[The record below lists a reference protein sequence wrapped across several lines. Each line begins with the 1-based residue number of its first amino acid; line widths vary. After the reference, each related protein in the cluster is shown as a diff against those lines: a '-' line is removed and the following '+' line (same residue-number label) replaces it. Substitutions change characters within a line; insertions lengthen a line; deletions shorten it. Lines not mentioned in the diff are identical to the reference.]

1 MRYNMA
7 PVDNSPRENMGAFDF
22 IYSIKAND
30 TIPVHIYKSR
40 DTGITVCIADVE
52 GPVVNGYFCLAT
64 EAHDDDGLP
73 HTLEHLVFL
82 GSEDYP
88 YKGVLDLL
96 ANRCLAS
103 GTNAATQIDS
113 TFYTMITAGSEGFL
127 SLMPIYLDHILYP
140 LLTDAAFLTE
150 IHHVSGE
157 GEDAGVVYCEMQ
169 GKEATGEYL
178 VYMEQIRALFPGRC
192 GYKSNVGGALKNLR
206 ESTNNEKI
214 REYHQEFYRPENL
227 TIVIAGQLKHADVFK
242 ALQTIEKKIIAK
254 GNRSF
259 FKRPWQNPIPPL
271 TKTVD
276 VDVYYPCDNEDNGIV
291 NVAWRGSSINNKMY
305 DLIGCTLLL
314 KYLTDTSVS
323 PVQKEFVEIDDAY
336 ASNVGYSY
344 PKYTI
349 SELCLEFESVPKLKI
364 PLIKDQLLKVL
375 NDVYEKGI
383 DMKRMKT
390 VVHRRILE
398 TLSCLENEPH
408 DSVAHMLFGYAL
420 YGNSKDDLD
429 QRTNEIQDFRKLETE
444 PESYWLNLLKTY
456 FIDPPFVIVKG
467 IPSLEKK
474 HELTEKEK
482 VRVAKQI
489 ENLGKEG
496 LQEKERKLQEAIAKN
511 NIPVPDEILSS
522 VPIPSTH
529 LINFHYIKSYT
540 TETSKQHSRFDV
552 SKLPFYT
559 YLDHVNT
566 NFVYMF
572 VIMNTSNVKKEYK
585 PYIPLLLEIIMECPV
600 MRNGQLIPYEEI
612 VAELEADTT
621 NNATALGIGINS
633 SKFSCGLYSYS
644 ALLILQI
651 EIEKYEKGVQWIK
664 ELLYE
669 TKLTPDRLKI
679 TAAKMVNDVA
689 QVKRQGNKVVNDLM
703 KGLIYNK
710 DSNPYTSSMLRQQ
723 KFLNNVLERL
733 NNETGQKEIV
743 SEIES
748 VRELLTIPKNMVL
761 YMATNV
767 DKLTAQVPNVYNPWN
782 TYFSTFDTSSKIKL
796 EAIPDSTLI
805 NSPDEIPFRGCV
817 TGLGSIE
824 SSYLCQCCPCISD
837 YQSPDLAPLLVC
849 IKYLTQ
855 LEGPMWKLIRGQGL
869 SYGYAIYP
877 KPNDGLLYFSLY
889 KSTNVI
895 AAYKEAKSIVEIHI
909 FENKWEKLLFES
921 AKSCLIFEIIEK
933 EQNVGDLVEQSL
945 LSYFKNVPH
954 DYTQQMV
961 QHVSEVT
968 IEDMD
973 RIASQYLKPLFDPK
987 ECRTTVVCHP
997 SKVPEIVDAFKT
1009 FNHDLKSYNV
1019 LEESYLNDW

>member
-1 MRYNMA
+1 MA
-7 PVDNSPRENMGAFDF
+7 PVDNSPTENMGAFDF

-73 HTLEHLVFL
+73 HTLEHLIFL

-103 GTNAATQIDS
+103 GTNAATQIDC
-113 TFYTMITAGSEGFL
+113 TFYTMTTAGSEGFL
-127 SLMPIYLDHILYP
+127 SLMPIYLNHIFYP
-140 LLTDAAFLTE
+140 MLTDASFLTE
-150 IHHVSGE
+150 VHHINAE

-169 GKEATGEYL
+169 GKENIGEYL
-178 VYMEQIRALFPGRC
+178 VYVELSRAIFPGRC
-192 GYKSNVGGALKNLR
+192 GYKSIVGGALKNLR
-206 ESTNNEKI
+206 ESTTNEKV
-214 REYHQEFYRPENL
+214 RQYHQEFYRPENL
-227 TIVIAGQLKHADVFK
+227 TIVITGQVKHADVFK
-242 ALQTIEKKIIAK
+242 ALQIIEKKIISK
-254 GNRSF
+254 GNRGF
-259 FKRPWQNPIPPL
+259 FKKPWQDSVPAF
-271 TKTVD
+271 TQSVD
-276 VDVYYPCDNEDNGIV
+276 LDVYYPCDDEDNGIV
-291 NVAWRGSSINNKMY
+291 DVGWRGPSPTTEMY

-344 PKYTI
+344 CKYTV
-349 SELCLEFESVPKLKI
+349 SVLYLAFESVPKSKI
-364 PLIKDQLLKVL
+364 PLVQYQLLKVL
-375 NDVYEKGI
+375 NDVYKKGI
-383 DMKRMKT
+383 DMKRIRT

-398 TLSCLENEPH
+398 VLSSLENEPH
-408 DSVAHMLFGYAL
+408 DTIAHMLFGYAL
-420 YGNSKDDLD
+420 YGNTKEDLD
-429 QRTNEIQDFRKLETE
+429 QRTNQIQTLKKFETE

-456 FIDPPFVIVKG
+456 FLDSPFVLVKG
-467 IPSLEKK
+467 IPSLKK
-474 HELTEKEK
+474 RHELTEKEK
-482 VRVAKQI
+482 NRVVKQI
-489 ENLGKEG
+489 KNLGKEG
-496 LQEKERKLQEAIAKN
+496 LQQKEKELQEAIAKN
-511 NIPVPDEILSS
+511 DIPVPDEILSS
-522 VPIPSTH
+522 VPIPSTQH
-529 LINFHYIKSYT
+529 INFHYIKSYT
-540 TETSKQHSRFDV
+540 TETNKQHSRFDI

-572 VIMNTSNVKKEYK
+572 VIMNTADVKKEYK
-585 PYIPLLLEIIMECPV
+585 PYIPLLLELLMECPV
-600 MRNGQLIPYEEI
+600 MRNNQLIPYEEI
-612 VAELEADTT
+612 VAELEADTISNDT
-621 NNATALGIGINS
+621 SLGVTS
-633 SKFSCGLYSYS
+633 SLRFSCGPYSYT
-644 ALLILQI
+644 ALLMLHL
-651 EIEKYEKGVQWIK
+651 EMEKYEKGVQWIK

-679 TAAKMVNDVA
+679 TATKIVNDVA
-689 QVKRQGNKVVNDLM
+689 QFKRQGNKVVNDLM
-703 KGLIYNK
+703 QGLIYK
-710 DSNPYTSSMLRQQ
+710 KESNQFVSSILRQQ
-723 KFLNNVLERL
+723 KFLNNILERL
-733 NNETGQKEIV
+733 NDETGQKEII

-748 VRELLTIPKNMVL
+748 VREVLTTPKNMVL

-767 DKLTAQVPNVYNPWN
+767 DKLTAQVPNVYSPWN
-782 TYFSTFDTSSKIKL
+782 TYFSTFDTSSKTKL

-805 NSPDEIPFRGCV
+805 NSPDEIPFKGCV
-817 TGLGSIE
+817 TGLGCIE
-824 SSYLCQCCPCISD
+824 SSYLCQSCPCIND
-837 YQSPDLAPLLVC
+837 YHNLDLAPLLVC

-855 LEGPMWKLIRGQGL
+855 LEGPMWRFIRGQGL
-869 SYGYAIYP
+869 SYGYYIYP
-877 KPNDGLLYFSLY
+877 RPNEGLLYLSFF
-889 KSTNVI
+889 KSTNIV

-933 EQNVGDLVEQSL
+933 EHTVGDLVQQSL

-954 DYTQQMV
+954 GYTQQMV
-961 QHVSEVT
+961 QRVSEVT
-968 IEDMD
+968 IEDMG

-987 ECRTTVVCHP
+987 QCKTTIVCHS

-1009 FNHDLKSYNV
+1009 LNHDLKSYNT

>member
-1 MRYNMA
+1 MA

-52 GPVVNGYFCLAT
+52 GPVVNGYLCLAT

-103 GTNAATQIDS
+103 GTNAATQVDC
-113 TFYTMITAGSEGFL
+113 TFYTMTTAGSEGFL

-140 LLTDAAFLTE
+140 TLTDAGFLTE
-150 IHHVSGE
+150 VHHINGE
-157 GEDAGVVYCEMQ
+157 GENAGVVYCEMQ
-169 GKEATGEYL
+169 GKENIGEYL
-178 VYMEQIRALFPGRC
+178 VYVELFRAMFPGRC
-192 GYKSNVGGALKNLR
+192 GYKSIVGGALKNLR
-206 ESTNNEKI
+206 ESTTNEKV
-214 REYHQEFYRPENL
+214 RQYHQEFYRPENL
-227 TIVIAGQLKHADVFK
+227 TIVITGQVKHADVFK
-242 ALQTIEKKIIAK
+242 ALQIIEKKIISK
-254 GNRSF
+254 GNRGF
-259 FKRPWQNPIPPL
+259 FKRPWQDPVPPL
-271 TKTVD
+271 TESID
-276 VDVYYPCDNEDNGIV
+276 LDVYYPCDDEDNGV
-291 NVAWRGSSINNKMY
+291 VDVAWRGSSPITNMY
-305 DLIGCTLLL
+305 ELIGCTLLL

-323 PVQKEFVEIDDAY
+323 PLQKEFVEIDDAY

-344 PKYTI
+344 CTYTV
-349 SELCLEFESVPKLKI
+349 SVLYLAFESVPKSKI

-375 NDVYEKGI
+375 NDVYKKGI
-383 DMKRMKT
+383 DMKRMRT

-398 TLSCLENEPH
+398 DLSSLESEPH
-408 DSVAHMLFGYAL
+408 DTIAYMLFGYAL
-420 YGNSKDDLD
+420 YGNTKEDLD
-429 QRTNEIQDFRKLETE
+429 QRTNQVQALKKLETE

-456 FIDPPFVIVKG
+456 FLESPFVLVKG
-467 IPSLEKK
+467 IPSLEKR

-482 VRVAKQI
+482 DRVTKQI
-489 ENLGKEG
+489 ENLSKEG
-496 LQEKERKLQEAIAKN
+496 LQEKEKELQEAIAKN
-511 NIPVPDEILSS
+511 DIPVPDEILSS

-540 TETSKQHSRFDV
+540 TESSKQHSRFDV

-572 VIMNTSNVKKEYK
+572 VIMNTLDVKKEYK

-600 MRNGQLIPYEEI
+600 MRNSQLIPYEEI
-612 VAELEADTT
+612 VAELEADTIRNDT
-621 NNATALGIGINS
+621 NLGVSNS
-633 SKFSCGLYSYS
+633 SRFSCGLYSYT
-644 ALLILQI
+644 ALLILHL
-651 EIEKYEKGVQWIK
+651 EMEKYEKGVQWIK

-689 QVKRQGNKVVNDLM
+689 QFKRQGNKIVNDLM
-703 KGLIYNK
+703 QGLIYNK
-710 DSNPYTSSMLRQQ
+710 DSNPYISNMLRQQ

-733 NNETGQKEIV
+733 NDETGQKEVI

-748 VRELLTIPKNMVL
+748 VREVLTTPKNMVL

-767 DKLTAQVPNVYNPWN
+767 DKLTAQVPNVYSPWN
-782 TYFSTFDTSSKIKL
+782 TYFSTFDTSSKTKL
-796 EAIPDSTLI
+796 EAIPDSALI
-805 NSPDEIPFRGCV
+805 NSPDEIPFKGCV

-824 SSYLCQCCPCISD
+824 SSYLCQSCSCIND
-837 YQSPDLAPLLVC
+837 YHSPDLAPLLVC
-849 IKYLTQ
+849 IQYLTQ
-855 LEGPMWKLIRGQGL
+855 LEGPMWRLIRGQGL
-869 SYGYAIYP
+869 SYGYYIHP
-877 KPNDGLLYFSLY
+877 KPNEGLLYLSFY
-889 KSTNVI
+889 KSTNIV

-909 FENKWEKLLFES
+909 FENKWERLLFES
-921 AKSCLIFEIIEK
+921 AKSCLIFEIIGK
-933 EQNVGDLVEQSL
+933 EQSVGDVVQQSL

-961 QHVSEVT
+961 QRVSEVT
-968 IEDMD
+968 IEDMS

-987 ECRTTVVCHP
+987 QCKTTIVCHP

-1009 FNHDLKSYNV
+1009 LNHDLKSYTT

>member
-1 MRYNMA
+1 MNVAYN
-7 PVDNSPRENMGAFDF
+7 
-22 IYSIKAND
+22 
-30 TIPVHIYKSR
+30 TIALSVHIYKSR

-52 GPVVNGYFCLAT
+52 GPVVNGYLCLAT

-103 GTNAATQIDS
+103 GTNAATQVDC
-113 TFYTMITAGSEGFL
+113 TFYTMTTAGSEGFL

-140 LLTDAAFLTE
+140 TLTDAGFLTE
-150 IHHVSGE
+150 VHHINGE
-157 GEDAGVVYCEMQ
+157 GENAGVVYCEMQ
-169 GKEATGEYL
+169 GKENIGEYL
-178 VYMEQIRALFPGRC
+178 VYVELFRAMFPGRC
-192 GYKSNVGGALKNLR
+192 GYKSIVGGALKNLR
-206 ESTNNEKI
+206 ESTTNEKV
-214 REYHQEFYRPENL
+214 RQYHQEFYRPENL
-227 TIVIAGQLKHADVFK
+227 TIVITGQVKHADVFK
-242 ALQTIEKKIIAK
+242 ALQIIEKKIISK
-254 GNRSF
+254 GNRGF
-259 FKRPWQNPIPPL
+259 FKRPWQDPVPPL
-271 TKTVD
+271 TESID
-276 VDVYYPCDNEDNGIV
+276 LDVYYPCDDEDNGV
-291 NVAWRGSSINNKMY
+291 VDVAWRGSSPITDMY
-305 DLIGCTLLL
+305 ELIGCTLLL

-323 PVQKEFVEIDDAY
+323 PLQKEFVEIDDAY

-344 PKYTI
+344 CTYTV
-349 SELCLEFESVPKLKI
+349 SVLYLAFESVPKSKI

-375 NDVYEKGI
+375 NDVYKKGI
-383 DMKRMKT
+383 DMKRMRT

-398 TLSCLENEPH
+398 DLSSLESEPH
-408 DSVAHMLFGYAL
+408 DTIAYMLFGYAL
-420 YGNSKDDLD
+420 YGNTKEDLD
-429 QRTNEIQDFRKLETE
+429 QRTNQVQALKKLETE

-456 FIDPPFVIVKG
+456 FLESPFVLVKG
-467 IPSLEKK
+467 IPSLEKR

-482 VRVAKQI
+482 DRVAKQI
-489 ENLGKEG
+489 ENLSKEG
-496 LQEKERKLQEAIAKN
+496 LQEKEKELQEAIAKN
-511 NIPVPDEILSS
+511 DIPVPDEILSS

-540 TETSKQHSRFDV
+540 TESSKQHSRFDV

-572 VIMNTSNVKKEYK
+572 VIMNTLDVKKEYK

-600 MRNGQLIPYEEI
+600 MRNSQLVPYEEI
-612 VAELEADTT
+612 VAELEADTIRNDT
-621 NNATALGIGINS
+621 NLGVSNS
-633 SKFSCGLYSYS
+633 SRFSCGLYSYT
-644 ALLILQI
+644 ALLILDL
-651 EIEKYEKGVQWIK
+651 EMEKYEKGVQWIK

-689 QVKRQGNKVVNDLM
+689 QFKRQGNKIVNDLM
-703 KGLIYNK
+703 QGLIYNK
-710 DSNPYTSSMLRQQ
+710 DSNPYISNMLRQQ

-733 NNETGQKEIV
+733 NDETGQKEVI

-748 VRELLTIPKNMVL
+748 VREVLTTPKNMVL

-767 DKLTAQVPNVYNPWN
+767 DKLTAQVPNVYSPWN
-782 TYFSTFDTSSKIKL
+782 TYFSTFSTSSKTKL
-796 EAIPDSTLI
+796 EAIPDSALI
-805 NSPDEIPFRGCV
+805 NSPDEIPFKGCV

-824 SSYLCQCCPCISD
+824 SSYLCQSCSCIND
-837 YQSPDLAPLLVC
+837 YHSPDLAPLLVC
-849 IKYLTQ
+849 IQYLTQ
-855 LEGPMWKLIRGQGL
+855 LEGPMWRLIRGQGL
-869 SYGYAIYP
+869 SYGYYIYP
-877 KPNDGLLYFSLY
+877 KPNEGLLYLSFY
-889 KSTNVI
+889 KSTNIV

-909 FENKWEKLLFES
+909 FENKWERLLFES
-921 AKSCLIFEIIEK
+921 AKSCLIFEIIGK
-933 EQNVGDLVEQSL
+933 EQSVGDVVQQSL

-961 QHVSEVT
+961 QRVSEVT
-968 IEDMD
+968 IEDMS

-987 ECRTTVVCHP
+987 QCKTTIVCHP

-1009 FNHDLKSYNV
+1009 LNHDLKSYTT

>member
-1 MRYNMA
+1 MA

-22 IYSIKAND
+22 IHSIKAND

-40 DTGITVCIADVE
+40 DTGITVCIADVD
-52 GPVVNGYFCLAT
+52 GPVVNGYFCLGT
-64 EAHDDDGLP
+64 EAYDDDGLP
-73 HTLEHLVFL
+73 HTLEHLIFL

-103 GTNAATQIDS
+103 GTNAATQIDY
-113 TFYTMITAGSEGFL
+113 TFYTLTTAGSEGFL

-140 LLTDAAFLTE
+140 TLTDAGFLTE
-150 IHHVSGE
+150 VHHITSE

-169 GKEATGEYL
+169 GKENIGEYL
-178 VYMEQIRALFPGRC
+178 VYVELSRAIFPGKC
-192 GYKSNVGGALKNLR
+192 GYKSIVGGALKNLR
-206 ESTNNEKI
+206 ESTTNEKVKQ
-214 REYHQEFYRPENL
+214 YHQQFYRPENL
-227 TIVIAGQLKHADVFK
+227 TIVITGQVKHADVFK
-242 ALQTIEKKIIAK
+242 ALQTIEKKIISK
-254 GNRSF
+254 GNKNF
-259 FKRPWQNPIPPL
+259 FKRPWQNAVPPL
-271 TKTVD
+271 TESVD
-276 VDVYYPCDNEDNGIV
+276 LDVHYPCDDEDNGV
-291 NVAWRGSSINNKMY
+291 VDVAWRGPSAITEIY
-305 DLIGCTLLL
+305 DLNGCALLL

-323 PVQKEFVEIDDAY
+323 PLQKEFVEIDDAY
-336 ASNVGYSY
+336 ASNVSYSY
-344 PKYTI
+344 
-349 SELCLEFESVPKLKI
+349 SEYSVSVLYLAFESVPRSKI
-364 PLIKDQLLKVL
+364 SLIKDQLLKVL
-375 NDVYEKGI
+375 NDVYKKGI

-398 TLSCLENEPH
+398 TLSSLETEPH
-408 DSVAHMLFGYAL
+408 DTIAHMLFGYAL
-420 YGNSKDDLD
+420 YGSSKEDLD
-429 QRTNEIQDFRKLETE
+429 QRTNQIQDLKKLENET
-444 PESYWLNLLKTY
+444 ESYWLNLLKKY
-456 FIDPPFVIVKG
+456 FLDSPFVIVKG
-467 IPSLEKK
+467 IPSLEKRQ
-474 HELTEKEK
+474 ELSEKEK
-482 VRVAKQI
+482 NRVTKQI

-496 LQEKERKLQEAIAKN
+496 LQKKEKELQLAISKN
-511 NIPVPDEILSS
+511 DIPVPDEILSS

-529 LINFHYIKSYT
+529 LINFHHIKSYT

-572 VIMNTSNVKKEYK
+572 VMMNTSNVKREYK

-612 VAELEADTT
+612 VAELEADTV
-621 NNATALGIGINS
+621 NNDTRIGVDINS
-633 SKFSCGLYSYS
+633 TKFSCGPYSYS
-644 ALLILQI
+644 ALLMLHL
-651 EIEKYEKGVQWIK
+651 EIEKYENGVQWIK

-689 QVKRQGNKVVNDLM
+689 QVKRNGNKVVHDLM

-723 KFLNNVLERL
+723 KFLNSVLERL
-733 NNETGQKEIV
+733 NDETGQKEVI

-748 VRELLTIPKNMVL
+748 VRKILTTPKNMVL

-767 DKLTAQVPNVYNPWN
+767 DKLTAQIPNVYSSWN
-782 TYFSTFDTSSKIKL
+782 THFPTFDTSNKIKL
-796 EAIPDSTLI
+796 EAIPDATLI
-805 NSPDEIPFRGCV
+805 NSPDEISFKGCV
-817 TGLGSIE
+817 TGLGCIE
-824 SSYLCQCCPCISD
+824 SSYLCQSCPCIND
-837 YQSPDLAPLLVC
+837 YHSSDLAPLLVC
-849 IKYLTQ
+849 LKYLTQ
-855 LEGPMWKLIRGQGL
+855 LEGPMWRLIRGQGL
-869 SYGYAIYP
+869 SYGYNIYP
-877 KPNDGLLYFSLY
+877 KPNEGLLYLSFY
-889 KSTNVI
+889 KSTNIV

-909 FENKWEKLLFES
+909 NENKWEKLLFES
-921 AKSCLIFEIIEK
+921 AKSCLIFEIIET
-933 EQNVGDLVEQSL
+933 EQSVGDLVLQSL

-961 QHVSEVT
+961 QRVSEVT
-968 IEDMD
+968 IEDMG
-973 RIASQYLKPLFDPK
+973 RIASQYLKPLFDPN

-1009 FNHDLKSYNV
+1009 FNHNLKLYNT

>member
-1 MRYNMA
+1 MA

-73 HTLEHLVFL
+73 HTLEHLIFL

-103 GTNAATQIDS
+103 GTNAATQVDC
-113 TFYTMITAGSEGFL
+113 TFYTMTTAGSEGFL
-127 SLMPIYLDHILYP
+127 SLMPIYLDHIIYP
-140 LLTDAAFLTE
+140 MLTDAGFLTE
-150 IHHVSGE
+150 VHHINAE

-169 GKEATGEYL
+169 GKENIGEYL
-178 VYMEQIRALFPGRC
+178 VYVELSRAIFPGRC
-192 GYKSNVGGALKNLR
+192 GYKSIVGGALKNLR
-206 ESTNNEKI
+206 ESTTNEKVKQ
-214 REYHQEFYRPENL
+214 YHQEFYRPENL
-227 TIVIAGQLKHADVFK
+227 TIVITGQVKHADVFK
-242 ALQTIEKKIIAK
+242 ALQIIEKKIISK
-254 GNRSF
+254 GNRGL
-259 FKRPWQNPIPPL
+259 FKKPWQDSVPPL
-271 TKTVD
+271 TQSVD
-276 VDVYYPCDNEDNGIV
+276 LDVYYPCDDEDNGV
-291 NVAWRGSSINNKMY
+291 VDVAWRGPSPITKMY

-344 PKYTI
+344 CKYTV
-349 SELCLEFESVPKLKI
+349 SVLYLAFESVPKSKI
-364 PLIKDQLLKVL
+364 PLVKDQLLKVL
-375 NDVYEKGI
+375 NDVYKKSI
-383 DMKRMKT
+383 DMKRIRT

-398 TLSCLENEPH
+398 VLSSLENEPH
-408 DSVAHMLFGYAL
+408 DTIAHMLFGYAL
-420 YGNSKDDLD
+420 YGNTKEDLD
-429 QRTNEIQDFRKLETE
+429 QRTNQIQSLKKLETE

-456 FIDPPFVIVKG
+456 FLDSPSVLIKG
-467 IPSLEKK
+467 IPSLEKR

-482 VRVAKQI
+482 NRVVKQI
-489 ENLGKEG
+489 ENLGKDG
-496 LQEKERKLQEAIAKN
+496 LQQKEKELQEAIAKN
-511 NIPVPDEILSS
+511 DIPVPDEILSS

-540 TETSKQHSRFDV
+540 TETNKQHSRFDI

-572 VIMNTSNVKKEYK
+572 VIMNTTNVKKEYK
-585 PYIPLLLEIIMECPV
+585 PYIPLLLELLMECPV
-600 MRNGQLIPYEEI
+600 MRNNQLIPYEEI
-612 VAELEADTT
+612 VAELEADTISNDT
-621 NNATALGIGINS
+621 NLGVTS
-633 SKFSCGLYSYS
+633 SSRFSCGPYSYA
-644 ALLILQI
+644 ALLMFHL
-651 EIEKYEKGVQWIK
+651 EMEKYEKGVQWIK

-679 TAAKMVNDVA
+679 TAAKIVNDVA
-689 QVKRQGNKVVNDLM
+689 QFKRQGNKVVNDLM
-703 KGLIYNK
+703 QGLIYKK
-710 DSNPYTSSMLRQQ
+710 DSNPFVSSILRQQ
-723 KFLNNVLERL
+723 KFLNNILERL
-733 NNETGQKEIV
+733 NDETGQREIV

-748 VRELLTIPKNMVL
+748 VREVLTTPKNMVL

-767 DKLTAQVPNVYNPWN
+767 DKLTAQIPNVYNPWN
-782 TYFSTFDTSSKIKL
+782 TYFSTFDTSSKTKL
-796 EAIPDSTLI
+796 EAIPDSILI
-805 NSPDEIPFRGCV
+805 NSPDEIPFKGCV
-817 TGLGSIE
+817 TGLGCIE
-824 SSYLCQCCPCISD
+824 SAYLCQSCPCIND
-837 YQSPDLAPLLVC
+837 YHSLDLAPLLVC

-855 LEGPMWKLIRGQGL
+855 LEGPMWRFIRGQGL
-869 SYGYAIYP
+869 SYGYYIYP
-877 KPNDGLLYFSLY
+877 RPNEGLLYLSFF
-889 KSTNVI
+889 KSTNIV

-933 EQNVGDLVEQSL
+933 EQHVGDLVQQSL

-954 DYTQQMV
+954 GYTQQMV
-961 QHVSEVT
+961 QRVSEVT
-968 IEDMD
+968 IEDMG

-987 ECRTTVVCHP
+987 QCKTTIVCHP

-1009 FNHDLKSYNV
+1009 LNHDLKSYNT

>member
-1 MRYNMA
+1 MA

-22 IYSIKAND
+22 IYSIRVND

-52 GPVVNGYFCLAT
+52 GPVVNGYLCLAT

-103 GTNAATQIDS
+103 GTNAATQVDF
-113 TFYTMITAGSEGFL
+113 TFYTMTTAGSEGFL

-140 LLTDAAFLTE
+140 TLTDAGFLTE
-150 IHHVSGE
+150 VHHINGE
-157 GEDAGVVYCEMQ
+157 GENAGVVYCEMQ
-169 GKEATGEYL
+169 GKENIGEYL
-178 VYMEQIRALFPGRC
+178 VYVEMFRAMFPGRC
-192 GYKSNVGGALKNLR
+192 GYKSIVGGALKNLR
-206 ESTNNEKI
+206 ESTTNEKV
-214 REYHQEFYRPENL
+214 RQYHQEFYRPENL
-227 TIVIAGQLKHADVFK
+227 TIVITGQVKHADVFK
-242 ALQTIEKKIIAK
+242 ALQIIEKKIISK
-254 GNRSF
+254 GNRGF
-259 FKRPWQNPIPPL
+259 FKRPWQDPVPPL
-271 TKTVD
+271 TESID
-276 VDVYYPCDNEDNGIV
+276 LDVYYPCDDEDNGV
-291 NVAWRGSSINNKMY
+291 VDVAWRGSSPITNMY
-305 DLIGCTLLL
+305 ELIGCTLLL

-323 PVQKEFVEIDDAY
+323 PLQKEFVEIDDAY
-336 ASNVGYSY
+336 ASNVSYSY
-344 PKYTI
+344 GAYTV
-349 SELCLEFESVPKLKI
+349 SVLYLAFESVPKSKI

-375 NDVYEKGI
+375 NDVHKKGI

-398 TLSCLENEPH
+398 DLSSLESEPH
-408 DSVAHMLFGYAL
+408 ETIAYMLFGYAL
-420 YGNSKDDLD
+420 YGNTKEDLD
-429 QRTNEIQDFRKLETE
+429 QRTNQVQALKKLETE

-456 FIDPPFVIVKG
+456 LLESPFVLVKG
-467 IPSLEKK
+467 IPSLKK
-474 HELTEKEK
+474 RHELTEKEK
-482 VRVAKQI
+482 DRVAKQI
-489 ENLGKEG
+489 ENLSKEE
-496 LQEKERKLQEAIAKN
+496 LQKKEKELQEAIAKN
-511 NIPVPDEILSS
+511 DIPVPDEILSS

-540 TETSKQHSRFDV
+540 TESSKQHSRFDV

-572 VIMNTSNVKKEYK
+572 VIMNTSDIKKEYK
-585 PYIPLLLEIIMECPV
+585 LYIPLLLEIIMECPV
-600 MRNGQLIPYEEI
+600 MRNSQLIPYEEI
-612 VAELEADTT
+612 VAELEADTISNDT
-621 NNATALGIGINS
+621 NLGVSNS
-633 SKFSCGLYSYS
+633 SRFSCGPYSYT
-644 ALLILQI
+644 ALLMLHL
-651 EIEKYEKGVQWIK
+651 EMEKYEKGVQWIK

-689 QVKRQGNKVVNDLM
+689 QFKRQGNKIVNDLM
-703 KGLIYNK
+703 QELIYNK
-710 DSNPYTSSMLRQQ
+710 ESNPHISNMLRQQ
-723 KFLNNVLERL
+723 KFLNHVLERL
-733 NNETGQKEIV
+733 SDETDQKKVI

-748 VRELLTIPKNMVL
+748 VREVLTTPKNMVL

-767 DKLTAQVPNVYNPWN
+767 DKLTAQVPNVYSPWN
-782 TYFSTFDTSSKIKL
+782 TYFSTFGTSSKTKL
-796 EAIPDSTLI
+796 EAIPDSTFI
-805 NSPDEIPFRGCV
+805 NSPDEIPLKGCV

-824 SSYLCQCCPCISD
+824 SSYLCQSCSCIND
-837 YQSPDLAPLLVC
+837 YHSPDLAPLLVC
-849 IKYLTQ
+849 IQYLTQ
-855 LEGPMWKLIRGQGL
+855 LEGPMWRLIRGQGL
-869 SYGYAIYP
+869 SYGYHIYN
-877 KPNDGLLYFSLY
+877 KPNEGLLYLSFY
-889 KSTNVI
+889 KSTNIV

-909 FENKWEKLLFES
+909 CENKWERLLFES

-933 EQNVGDLVEQSL
+933 EQSVGDVVQQSL

-961 QHVSEVT
+961 QRVSEVT
-968 IEDMD
+968 IEDMS
-973 RIASQYLKPLFDPK
+973 RIASQYLKPLFDPEQCK
-987 ECRTTVVCHP
+987 TTIVCHS

-1009 FNHDLKSYNV
+1009 LNHDLKSYTT